1 MTILQEKNPRNKRP
15 CHSLWCLRLPLS
27 YMFGRTLQLM
37 TTVWGA
43 LAGPKQTATLGRAIC
58 MVDGWLMV
66 QKSSA
71 AKKPCH
77 CSEKEWPYFCI
88 LFSFW
93 SSVTHAAALQA
104 QENRVYCSQSDR
116 LTAGLRLAGTSGDGL
131 IQPPAQSKAS
141 YNSLLGAASSC
152 VLTISKHG
160 TPQPLWAAC
169 YLICTLY
176 LQNPRVPLLCRNSK
190 RHHSVASAE
199 TMLPF
204 TSCVT
209 VGGSRG
215 HRSL

>member
-27 YMFGRTLQLM
+27 YVFGQTLQLM
-37 TTVWGA
+37 ATVWGA

-71 AKKPCH
+71 VKKPCH

-88 LFSFW
+88 LFFFLLKLSHSLCST
-93 SSVTHAAALQA
+93 SSPRKQ
-104 QENRVYCSQSDR
+104 
-116 LTAGLRLAGTSGDGL
+116 
-131 IQPPAQSKAS
+131 
-141 YNSLLGAASSC
+141 SLLFTEWQAHSGVEAGWHLWRWPRSTPCAEQGQLQQLARGC
-152 VLTISKHG
+152 VQLCFDYFQAWNS
-160 TPQPLWAAC
+160 PAPLSGLL
-169 YLICTLY
+169 LICTLY
-176 LQNPRVPLLCRNSK
+176 LQNPRVPWLCGNSK

-204 TSCVT
+204 TSCLT

-215 HRSL
+215 GSL